1 MKVGIVFGCF
11 IPLHVGHV
19 SLIKKALNENDK
31 VIIGVCGFD
40 GDRGK
45 DFVPFRDRINLM
57 TKRYGKN
64 PKVVLS
70 VVDDKKIGLTGK
82 FDTISWVY
90 WSSELFTNA
99 NFDPDDEK
107 NTYTWYTGE
116 ENYVSEL
123 SLIFP
128 KHKFNLI
135 DRQIC
140 KVSGTQIR
148 NNPNEFKDDIIPI
161 YQEYLKEHD
170 KL

>member
-70 VVDDKKIGLTGK
+70 VVDDK
-82 FDTISWVY
+82 
-90 WSSELFTNA
+90 N
-99 NFDPDDEK
+99 
-107 NTYTWYTGE
+107 
-116 ENYVSEL
+116 VSEL